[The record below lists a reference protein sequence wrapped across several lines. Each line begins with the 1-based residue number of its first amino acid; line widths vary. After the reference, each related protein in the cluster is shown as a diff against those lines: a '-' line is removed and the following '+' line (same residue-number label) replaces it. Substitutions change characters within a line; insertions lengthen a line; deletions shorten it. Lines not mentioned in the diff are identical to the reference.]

1 MTKCDV
7 VVVGGGPAGLA
18 FARGLAGSGLSVVV
32 VERQSADQLANAA
45 VDGREIA
52 LTHRSVDTMKA
63 LGAWEHIDPAE
74 ISPLREAQV
83 LNGGSPFVLSFDA
96 PAPAEGP
103 LGYLVPNHC
112 IRRSL
117 YAATQGQQGLEI
129 LAGVSVS
136 AVRTCDE
143 GAVVSLADGR
153 TIEARLAVGADS
165 RFSFFRDQLGIS
177 AEINRLGRSMMCCRV
192 THELD
197 HQGIATEWFDYGQTM
212 AILPLNGRMSSA
224 VLTLATGEID
234 RICAMNHEALGAELT
249 RRYEGRLGKMTV
261 ADAPYAYPL
270 ATTWSRHFAAPSA
283 ALIGDTAV
291 GMHPVTAHGFNL
303 GLRSADKL
311 ASLIVEAARHGRNI
325 ASPLLLRRYE
335 AAHRVAARPIY
346 AGTNMLVGLYT
357 KEHPAARAA
366 RFAGLRVAS
375 RLPGIRA
382 GVSRLLMQR

>member
-1 MTKCDV
+1 MTKYDV

-18 FARGLAGSGLSVVV
+18 FARGLAGTGLTIAVI
-32 VERQSADQLANAA
+32 ERQSAETLAHAP

-63 LGAWEHIDPAE
+63 LGAWERIDPAD

-83 LNGGSPFVLSFDA
+83 LNGASAFVLAFD
-96 PAPAEGP
+96 PAGSTQDR

-112 IRRSL
+112 IRRAL
-117 YAATQGQQGLEI
+117 YAAAQGQAGLEI
-129 LAGVSVS
+129 IAGVAVS
-136 AVRTCDE
+136 AVRTDTN
-143 GAVVSLADGR
+143 GAVIDLADGR
-153 TIEARLAVGADS
+153 RLTARLAVGADS
-165 RFSFFRDQLGIS
+165 RFSFFRDQLGIA

-192 THELD
+192 THERD
-197 HQGIATEWFDYGQTM
+197 HHGIATEWFDHGQTM

-224 VLTLATGEID
+224 VLTLGTGEID
-234 RICAMNHEALGAELT
+234 RICAMDWEALGAELT
-249 RRYEGRLGKMTV
+249 RRYEGRLGRMTV
-261 ADAPYAYPL
+261 AEAPHAYPL

-311 ASLIVEAARHGRNI
+311 ASLIRDALAHRRDI
-325 ASPLLLRRYE
+325 ASPMLLRRYE
-335 AAHRVAARPIY
+335 AAHRFAARPIY
-346 AGTNMLVGLYT
+346 TGTNMLVGLFT
-357 KEHPAARAA
+357 TEHPAARAA
-366 RFAGLRVAS
+366 RFAALRAAA
-375 RLPGIRA
+375 RFPGIRT